1 MSPEKKKCVM
11 IRYRSKTDP
20 QMIYQQNLSTR
31 MFVSHKLHKNA
42 RINFLQ
48 KAKFLG
54 QVDAKKPLVFCCT
67 VVKVNKII

>member
-1 MSPEKKKCVM
+1 
-11 IRYRSKTDP
+11 
-20 QMIYQQNLSTR
+20 